1 MFQHLLVPMDGSVL
15 AECVLPHVMALASAM
30 GARVTLLH
38 VLETP
43 HEQGEGQAIDPVEW
57 HLKKREAH
65 GYLEQIAG
73 QLEGAQMAPEK
84 VILEGVSADSII
96 DYTCN
101 HDVDLVVLSSH
112 GHSGLSGWNISSV
125 VQKIILRCCK
135 SVFLVRAFYPTAK
148 DASEVRYQRLFVGMD
163 CSARADYVIPFA
175 VRLAQH
181 CKARLTLGTVIEC
194 PVMLQRAPLSEEDLA
209 LVNGVAEKNRQWA
222 AHYLEQLQTQFSM
235 EGVDIQTRLIVSDN
249 ATDSLHAM
257 VEEEEQADLVL
268 LGAHGQG
275 GIRRYPYG
283 SMATSFIAFGTTS
296 LMIMQDLSGEELKQT
311 PAEIAAQQVKGH

>member
-43 HEQGEGQAIDPVEW
+43 HEQGGGQAIDPVEW

-65 GYLEQIAG
+65 GYLEQIAS
-73 QLEGAQMAPEK
+73 QLQGAQMAPEK
-84 VILEGVSADSII
+84 VILEGVSADCII
-96 DYTCN
+96 DYTCS

-163 CSARADYVIPFA
+163 CSARADYVLPFA
-175 VRLAQH
+175 VRLAQYY
-181 CKARLTLGTVIEC
+181 KSRLTLGTVVQRPEI
-194 PVMLQRAPLSEEDLA
+194 LQRSPLSKADAA

-222 AHYLEQLQTQFSM
+222 THYLQQLQTQFSM
-235 EGVDIQTRLIVSDN
+235 AGIDLQTRLAISDHPI
-249 ATDSLHAM
+249 AALHDM
-257 VEEEEQADLVL
+257 VEQEQADLVL
-268 LGAHGQG
+268 LVAHGQG
-275 GIRRYPYG
+275 GTGRYPYG
-283 SMATSFIAFGTTS
+283 SMATSFIAFGNTS
-296 LMIMQDLSGEELKQT
+296 LMIMQDLSDEEIHLTQGV
-311 PAEIAAQQVKGH
+311 ARQAKGH